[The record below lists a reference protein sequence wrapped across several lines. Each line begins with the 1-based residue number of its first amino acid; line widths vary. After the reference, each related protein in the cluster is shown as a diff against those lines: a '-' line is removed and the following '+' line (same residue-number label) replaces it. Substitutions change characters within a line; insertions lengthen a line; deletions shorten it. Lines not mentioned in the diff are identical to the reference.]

1 MSTKQLLLVRWNAP
15 LKKAVI
21 RNSAIIIVV
30 TIVLI
35 FVMGLSVV
43 GCVEQTGGNAGIEHP
58 MQMTIGLT
66 NGHHLYAVR
75 YSSDRASR
83 TLYHSRSI
91 SALRQISP
99 MFDQFSEDAIVVVSE
114 PLNEI
119 VEYWEEIQESTVV
132 TIDKLQVETRTFKPQ
147 RPD

>member
-1 MSTKQLLLVRWNAP
+1 
-15 LKKAVI
+15 
-21 RNSAIIIVV
+21 
-30 TIVLI
+30 
-35 FVMGLSVV
+35 
-43 GCVEQTGGNAGIEHP
+43 

-75 YSSDRASR
+75 YSSDSASR

-99 MFDQFSEDAIVVVSE
+99 MFERFSEDAIVVVSE

-119 VEYWEEIQESTVV
+119 VEYWEEIQESTVMTV
-132 TIDKLQVETRTFKPQ
+132 DGLQVETRTFKPQ